1 MARNSFFQFKQF
13 TVNQDKSAMKVCTDA
28 CVLGAWAEIEKAE
41 SILDIGAGTGL
52 LSLMAAQRN
61 TSARITSVE
70 LEDNAFA
77 QARENIEKS
86 PFNNQITVLHCAI
99 QDFNPDEKFDCII
112 TNPPFFQS
120 DLKSPD
126 AGINQ
131 AHHSESLTFED
142 LLIAIDRLLKPD
154 GIWNIL
160 LPVDEGIVFQNL
172 AEKSGWF
179 MIRKLTL
186 FHQKSRKPFRWLM
199 CFKHSEVVDNRIVNE
214 ELFIYEEDGKTY
226 HTDFRKL
233 LQNYYLIF

>member
-13 TVNQDKSAMKVCTDA
+13 KINQDKSAMKVCTDA
-28 CVLGAWAEIEKAE
+28 CVLGVWTYVENAKR
-41 SILDIGAGTGL
+41 ILDIGAGTGL
-52 LSLMAAQRN
+52 LSLMVAQRN
-61 TSARITSVE
+61 ILAKITAVE

-77 QARENIEKS
+77 QASENIADS
-86 PFNNQITVLHCAI
+86 PFSNKITVFHSAI

-126 AGINQ
+126 LRINQ

-142 LLIAIDRLLKPD
+142 LLIAIERLLEPD
-154 GIWNIL
+154 GSWNIL
-160 LPVDEGIVFQNL
+160 LPVDEGIIFQNM

-179 MIRKLTL
+179 MCRKLTL
-186 FHQKSRKPFRWLM
+186 FHQKNKKPFRQLM
-199 CFKHSEVVDNRIVNE
+199 SFKSCEVADNRLVTT

-226 HTDFRKL
+226 HPEFRKL
-233 LQNYYLIF
+233 LKDYYLIF